1 MSESDHYGVVMNRI
15 MLTCFDWKHQRPGM
29 TCLFDEAYHN
39 VSFLNFDIHSVAKV
53 YAVLPF
59 YNVKCLCSGGR
70 KATPTSL
77 SIFDFYGIKTL

>member
-39 VSFLNFDIHSVAKV
+39 VSFLNADICSTSRPYGAVGLPWNTIWYVCFCAGAADLEV
-53 YAVLPF
+53 YD
-59 YNVKCLCSGGR
+59 Y
-70 KATPTSL
+70 
-77 SIFDFYGIKTL
+77 